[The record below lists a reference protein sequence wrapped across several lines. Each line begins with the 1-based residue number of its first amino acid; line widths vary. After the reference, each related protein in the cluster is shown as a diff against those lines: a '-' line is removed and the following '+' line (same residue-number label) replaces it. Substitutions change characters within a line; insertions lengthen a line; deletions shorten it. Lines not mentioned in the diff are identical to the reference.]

1 MQIALSGPQ
10 RVNTTAFVKEL
21 NKKGERQEDGGRV
34 TSLIKRSSILGV
46 KMLPISIFEWVIA
59 SEEEWECQRMCYLAL
74 LASLVTSQAHVMKF
88 WLKYDTMDSAHIIWE
103 QKTLLRTLSSLW
115 R

>member
-1 MQIALSGPQ
+1 MP
-10 RVNTTAFVKEL
+10 
-21 NKKGERQEDGGRV
+21 
-34 TSLIKRSSILGV
+34 LIKRSSILSV
-46 KMLPISIFEWVIA
+46 KTFPIPTVLDDLMSVLRDEGHA
-59 SEEEWECQRMCYLAL
+59 HLAL

-88 WLKYDTMDSAHIIWE
+88 WLRYDTMESAHIIWE